1 MAYKK
6 TTATYNLSKISKR
19 IGYTSS
25 LKLIALFSGFCYNR
39 DYNKF
44 CGGSMD
50 YANPDILVRPKW
62 LDANKEN
69 DDLVIVDCPWEHTP
83 IQGRIYRAQYAG
95 RGMLI

>member
-1 MAYKK
+1 
-6 TTATYNLSKISKR
+6 
-19 IGYTSS
+19 
-25 LKLIALFSGFCYNR
+25 
-39 DYNKF
+39 
-44 CGGSMD
+44 MD